1 MIVRLIAF
9 VFLLSCNI
17 FATNSWH
24 YKCGNNFCVRLLFK
38 KPLTSKSSV
47 LSNPPRW
54 FIDIP
59 KNQLINHIKSY
70 KCSSELCKSIRVS
83 RLGGERVRLV
93 IDFDH
98 YIKFSYKK
106 RAVGKNVEYTW
117 MFVKNPVLKDNSLV
131 KSRKKVAKKVV
142 LKKNIVLAKSA
153 QVVVKKFV
161 PELLELRD
169 IVVVVD
175 PGHGGKDPGAVGY
188 AGIKEK
194 NIALAIAKKVVANLN
209 KEFGFKAYLT
219 RDKDV
224 FLTLRQRINKARK
237 LKADCFL
244 AIHADA
250 HYRSHA
256 RGMSIYSLS
265 ARGANREAARWLSGR
280 EQQKFIGGV
289 DMVSGP
295 KSLSKILMDF
305 QQRATSDSSSL
316 MGEYMISK
324 LSDKFKMHKRSVG
337 KAAFVV
343 LKSPDIASLL
353 LETGFVSNKAEAL
366 NLSNDDYQNRLA
378 LVLLDSIKGFYLK
391 KPIKNSLLVA
401 SKDAY
406 FVTIKPKDTL
416 YGLSKK
422 HNISLSQ
429 LYLFNKHLK
438 DNVLKVGDK
447 VKIIKATI

>member
-1 MIVRLIAF
+1 MIIRLIAF

-24 YKCGNNFCVRLLFK
+24 YKCGNDFCVRLLFK
-38 KPLTSKSSV
+38 NPLTSKSSV

-54 FIDIP
+54 FIDIS
-59 KNQLINHIKSY
+59 KNQLINHIKPY
-70 KCSSELCKSIRVS
+70 KCSSKLCKSIRVS
-83 RLGGERVRLV
+83 RLSRKRVRLV
-93 IDFDH
+93 VDFDH
-98 YIKFSYKK
+98 DVKFNYKK
-106 RAVGKNVEYTW
+106 RVIGKNVEYTW
-117 MFVKNPVLKDNSLV
+117 RFVKKPVVNDNSLANL
-131 KSRKKVAKKVV
+131 RKKVA
-142 LKKNIVLAKSA
+142 LKKNIVLVKPEK
-153 QVVVKKFV
+153 VVVRKFV
-161 PELLELRD
+161 SKVPELRD
-169 IVVVVD
+169 IIVVVD
-175 PGHGGKDPGAVGY
+175 PGHGGKDPGAIGY
-188 AGIKEK
+188 GGIKEK

-224 FLTLRQRINKARK
+224 FLTLRQRINKARR

-250 HYRSHA
+250 HSRSHA
-256 RGMSIYSLS
+256 RGMSVYSLS
-265 ARGANREAARWLSGR
+265 ARGANREAMRWLSGR

-289 DMVSGP
+289 DVVSGP
-295 KSLSKILMDF
+295 KILSKILMDF

-324 LSDKFKMHKRSVG
+324 LSNKFKMHKRSVG

-353 LETGFVSNKAEAL
+353 LETGFVSNKTEVMK
-366 NLSNDDYQNRLA
+366 LSNDDYQNRLA

-429 LYLFNKHLK
+429 LYLFNQHLK